1 MRNSTLASPRPSSA
15 DAIAAAELRALKE
28 ERLRRLEAEEKAS
41 ETLLEYVPRVSPG
54 FLSPEHLAQVADLFD
69 RIRRGERVRACISVP
84 TQHGKTELVLHGI
97 AQILGQHP
105 TWPVIYSTYQ
115 KEQTNDKSHRC
126 RAIARAAGVDL
137 AADRQNLSMWR
148 TASGGGCLFTSIDGP
163 GSGQPAVLGVIDDP
177 YKNREAALSEAT
189 RRAVRSHLSSVILQR
204 GQEGMSVLVI
214 HTRWCDPDLIGEIEV
229 GAFGPGWE
237 VINLP
242 MLGELDARGKLV
254 PSPRPYTTAT
264 HVLNPRRELPD
275 GRSFGWT
282 LAGAV
287 EHLCNTPEAEAEA
300 MLQGKPRR
308 SVDGALWTW
317 EHIVPWR
324 VAQAPSLSRCEVYVD
339 PNQSDEARAAK
350 ADDAGVVTIA
360 RGADG
365 RGYVLDDA
373 SAHAGVKGWVGRAVA
388 SYRKHKAHSIC
399 AESDGG
405 GALIEEAVNGW
416 LLQEALDKT
425 RATGRHHEPE
435 KILVRLVRVGAR
447 GDKRGRAETVREL
460 YGEPLTGRPSVV
472 SHVGPGFAHL
482 EHTMTHHDY
491 ATSRISPGALDALSL
506 GLTELM
512 LQGTTPAISPEAV
525 RKLAAGARGL
535 FTPRS

>member
-1 MRNSTLASPRPSSA
+1 MPASPRPNNAVASEEV
-15 DAIAAAELRALKE
+15 ELRALKAE
-28 ERLRRLEAEEKAS
+28 KLRRIEAEERAS
-41 ETLLEYVPRVSPG
+41 ETLLEFVPRVSTG
-54 FLSPEHLAQVADLFD
+54 YLAPEHLAQVADLFD

-115 KEQTNDKSHRC
+115 KEQANEKSYRC
-126 RAIARAAGVDL
+126 RALALAAGVDL

-148 TASGGGCLFTSIDGP
+148 TAAGGGCLFTSVDGP
-163 GSGQPAVLGVIDDP
+163 GSGQPAALGVIDDP

-189 RRAVRSHLSSVILQR
+189 RRSVRSHMSSVILQR
-204 GQEGMSVLVI
+204 GQEGMSLLVI
-214 HTRWCDPDLIGEIEV
+214 HTRWCDPDLIGEIEA
-229 GAFGPGWE
+229 GKFGDGWE
-237 VINLP
+237 IINLP
-242 MLGELDARGKLV
+242 MLGELDPRGKLV

-275 GRSFGWT
+275 GRAFGWT
-282 LAGAV
+282 LDGAR

-308 SVDGALWTW
+308 SIDGALWTW
-317 EHIVPWR
+317 DHITPWR
-324 VAQAPSLSRCEVYVD
+324 VPTAPSLSRCEVYVD

-405 GALIEEAVNGW
+405 GALIEEAVVGW

-425 RATGRHHEPE
+425 HATGRHHDPE
-435 KILVRLVRVGAR
+435 RILVRLVRVGAR

-460 YGEPLTGRPSVV
+460 YGEPLTGRASLV
-472 SHVGPGFAHL
+472 SHVGPGFAAL
-482 EHTMTHHDY
+482 EGTMTTHDY
-491 ATSRISPGALDALSL
+491 ATSRVSPGAIDALSL

-512 LQGTTPAISPEAV
+512 LQGTTPVVDLPGLQALKKRAAV
-525 RKLAAGARGL
+525 TQL
-535 FTPRS
+535 FSRR